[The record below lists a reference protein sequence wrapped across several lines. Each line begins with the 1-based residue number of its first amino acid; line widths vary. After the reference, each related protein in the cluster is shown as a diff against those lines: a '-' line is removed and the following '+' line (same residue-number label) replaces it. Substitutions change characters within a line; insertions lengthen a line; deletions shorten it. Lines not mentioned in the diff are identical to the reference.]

1 MNGFKR
7 QVYDQMEIAEELLW
21 LHAEVEKKKKMRELM
36 NTLAIEESAL
46 QLSSQLNDLQQRL
59 KRVQLEFDERMNE
72 VIASFRAD
80 NPDY

>member
-36 NTLAIEESAL
+36 KTLAIKESAL
-46 QLSSQLNDLQQRL
+46 QVSSQLNDLQQRL
-59 KRVQLEFDERMNE
+59 KQVQLEFDERMNE